1 MQGNNRAEKLVMGY
15 GLASSFASNLV
26 GPFYSIFLFE
36 LARGSFLQA
45 GLASQLPLAVSVLMG
60 DAWARLADRCKRRRV
75 FVQVSAATG
84 AATHLVLS
92 YVESVEQLLVVQVA
106 GALLGS
112 AGGAAFSA
120 LVAESFKEKRGELLG
135 KYSAF
140 TVVGGFAGSLL
151 SGYAY
156 QHLGYRSVLRLVAL
170 LNLVP
175 LVLISAVPEP
185 RDESLWNPSRRAARM
200 VPKGFW
206 RLFAARLL
214 MTLPGALSSG
224 VFAIYYLKY
233 LGGSPESWSVVV
245 AATTLLGLS
254 SIPYGKLADRLPLR
268 RMFTLAGL
276 GWVALYTGYYLSRSP
291 LEFAAFFVIPV
302 WPAFWL
308 SYSKALMDLSDQ
320 AERAE
325 LFALESVLSSVYGSA
340 VGILAGYLADLL
352 GPRELFLL
360 SAVAAAAATACV
372 QPLLSSQAEAHP
384 A

>member
-1 MQGNNRAEKLVMGY
+1 
-15 GLASSFASNLV
+15 
-26 GPFYSIFLFE
+26 
-36 LARGSFLQA
+36 
-45 GLASQLPLAVSVLMG
+45 
-60 DAWARLADRCKRRRV
+60 
-75 FVQVSAATG
+75 
-84 AATHLVLS
+84 
-92 YVESVEQLLVVQVA
+92 
-106 GALLGS
+106 
-112 AGGAAFSA
+112 
-120 LVAESFKEKRGELLG
+120 
-135 KYSAF
+135 
-140 TVVGGFAGSLL
+140 
-151 SGYAY
+151 
-156 QHLGYRSVLRLVAL
+156 
-170 LNLVP
+170 
-175 LVLISAVPEP
+175 
-185 RDESLWNPSRRAARM
+185 
-200 VPKGFW
+200 
-206 RLFAARLL
+206 
-214 MTLPGALSSG
+214 
-224 VFAIYYLKY
+224 
-233 LGGSPESWSVVV
+233 VV

-372 QPLLSSQAEAHP
+372 QLLLSSQAEAHP

>member
-1 MQGNNRAEKLVMGY
+1 MRGGRRSTWLVMGY
-15 GLASSFASNLV
+15 GLSSSFASNLV

-36 LARGSFLQA
+36 LARGSFLQT
-45 GLASQLPLAVSVLMG
+45 GLASQVPLAVSVVMG
-60 DAWARLADRCKRRRV
+60 YLWARLSDRSGRRRV
-75 FVQVSAATG
+75 FVQLSAATG
-84 AATHLVLS
+84 VAVNLALS

-106 GALLGS
+106 GAFLGS

-120 LVAESFKEKRGELLG
+120 LVAESFRERRGELLG
-135 KYSAF
+135 RYSAF
-140 TVVGGFAGSLL
+140 TVLGGFAGSLL
-151 SGYAY
+151 SGFAY
-156 QHLGYRSVLRLVAL
+156 QHLGYRSALRLAAL
-170 LNLVP
+170 LNLIP
-175 LVLISAVPEP
+175 LALISAVPEP
-185 RDESLWNPSRRAARM
+185 GGGKPAEGRRRATRRI
-200 VPKGFW
+200 PRGFW

-214 MTLPGALSSG
+214 MSLPGAISSG

-233 LGGSPESWSVVV
+233 LGGSPESWSVVA

-254 SIPYGKLADRLPLR
+254 SIPYGRLADRLPPR

-276 GWVALYTGYYLSRSP
+276 GWVVLYTGYYLSRSP
-291 LEFAAFFVIPV
+291 LEFAAFFIIPV

-340 VGILAGYLADLL
+340 VGIAAGYLADLL

-360 SAVAAAAATACV
+360 SASAAAAATAIV
-372 QPLLSSQAEAHP
+372 QILLPDRAGKS
-384 A
+384 